1 MFGLIENLIF
11 LWLGGVIYGA
21 ALEFFNEDRD
31 DDMGLA
37 EMIWFIAIWPYSIV
51 YLGIKGD
58 E

>member
-21 ALEFFNEDRD
+21 ALEFFNEDKD
-31 DDMGLA
+31 DETELM
-37 EMIWFIAIWPYSIV
+37 EMIWFIIIWPYSIV
-51 YLGIKGD
+51 YAGIRGD